1 MSYSGNLFRSVVF
14 NNSIGSED
22 LEIFENPNLRK
33 FILSRPAE
41 DIQKNRDPEPAK

>member
-14 NNSIGSED
+14 NNSIGSKD
-22 LEIFENPNLRK
+22 WEIFEDPNLI
-33 FILSRPAE
+33 ILSRPAE